1 MAIKNGS
8 VNKSKDSAA
17 SAASNPWHAV
27 AIRPKGESCEAVQA
41 CRTGRFLAAEAPRLP
56 LEACSTSDTC
66 SCVYKHHADR
76 RVQPRRQDEK
86 DDGLRRDSKMTQ
98 ERRNTRDRRSTD

>member
-8 VNKSKDSAA
+8 VNKSKDSSAPAA
-17 SAASNPWHAV
+17 STQWHAV
-27 AIRPKGESCEAVQA
+27 AIRPKGECCEAVQA

-56 LEACSTSDTC
+56 LEECSTSDTC

-86 DDGLRRDSKMTQ
+86 DDGLRRNSKVTQ
-98 ERRNTRDRRSTD
+98 ERRNRRDRRSTD

>member
-17 SAASNPWHAV
+17 PVISNQWHAV

-56 LEACSTSDTC
+56 LEECSTSDTC

-86 DDGLRRDSKMTQ
+86 DDGLRRGSTVSQD
-98 ERRNTRDRRSTD
+98 RRSTRDRRSTD